1 MRFDSY
7 HPMIN
12 LIYFVTAIVCAVN
25 FDHPVYL
32 AISFLCAFVY
42 SIKLNGK
49 RSLIFNLCLIPL
61 IGAYAAW
68 YSYYNHFGITNLRMN
83 FIGNQITLEAVTVGI
98 VRGTKIAVVIM
109 IFSCIFAVVSADKV
123 VYLFGR
129 ISPRLSLYLSILLRF
144 VPRVKQRGRR
154 IELSRRGIGKGCFQ
168 GNPLQCLLHMC
179 SFLSILITWTLEDFM
194 DSAASMKCRGYS
206 LRGRTAFS
214 IYRFD
219 NRDRSFVIAIFA
231 CITVTFMAVAF
242 NQTSIQYNPAIMMNR
257 ITGMSVVFYGAY
269 AVLLLLPMGL
279 QIVGERK
286 FSKVSGFCSCR
297 IKTKMI

>member
-12 LIYFVTAIVCAVN
+12 LIYFVTAIACAVN

-32 AISFLCAFVY
+32 AISFFCAFAY

-61 IGAYAAW
+61 IVAYAARF
-68 YSYYNHFGITNLRMN
+68 SYYNHFGITNLRMN
-83 FIGNQITLEAVTVGI
+83 FIGNQITLEAVAAGI
-98 VRGTKIAVVIM
+98 VRGTRIATVVM
-109 IFSCIFAVVSADKV
+109 IFSSIFAVVSADKI

-144 VPRVKQRGRR
+144 IPRVKQRARR

-206 LRGRTAFS
+206 LRGRSAFS

-231 CITVTFMAVAF
+231 CITVTLMAVAF
-242 NQTSIQYNPAIMMNR
+242 NQTSIQYNPMIMMNR
-257 ITGMSVVFYGAY
+257 ITGMSGVFYTAY

-279 QIVGERK
+279 QIAGEKR
-286 FSKVSGFCSCR
+286 FITETSK
-297 IKTKMI
+297 KA

>member
-12 LIYFVTAIVCAVN
+12 LIYFVTAIACAVN
-25 FDHPVYL
+25 FRHPVYL
-32 AISFLCAFVY
+32 VISFSCAFLY
-42 SIKLNGK
+42 SVKLNGK

-61 IGAYAAW
+61 IFVYASW
-68 YSYYNHFGITNLRMN
+68 YSYYNHFGITDLRMN
-83 FIGNQITLEAVTVGI
+83 FIGNQITLEAITVGI
-98 VRGTKIAVVIM
+98 VRGSIVATVLM
-109 IFSCIFAVVSADKV
+109 IFSCIFTVVSADKV

-129 ISPRLSLYLSILLRF
+129 ISPRLSLYLSIVLRF
-144 VPRVKQRGRR
+144 VPRVKQRARR

-168 GNPLQCLLHMC
+168 GNPLQCILHMC

-219 NRDRSFVIAIFA
+219 NRDRGFVITVFA
-231 CITVTFMAVAF
+231 CLTITLMAVAF
-242 NQTSIQYNPAIMMNR
+242 NQTNISYNPVIMMNR
-257 ITGMSVVFYGAY
+257 VTAMSYLFYLAY
-269 AVLLLLPMGL
+269 AFLLLLPMIL
-279 QIVGERK
+279 QIIGERSFAK
-286 FSKVSGFCSCR
+286 RTLAKP
-297 IKTKMI
+297 

>member
-12 LIYFVTAIVCAVN
+12 LIYFVTAIVCAVS

-32 AISFLCAFVY
+32 AISFLCAFMY
-42 SIKLNGK
+42 SVKLNGK

-68 YSYYNHFGITNLRMN
+68 YSYYNHFGITGLRMN
-83 FIGNQITLEAVTVGI
+83 FIGNRITLEAVTAGI
-98 VRGTKIAVVIM
+98 VRGMKTAAVLM

-144 VPRVKQRGRR
+144 VPRVKQRARR

-168 GNPLQCLLHMC
+168 GNPLQCLMHMC

-231 CITVTFMAVAF
+231 CMTVTCMAVAF
-242 NQTSIQYNPAIMMNR
+242 NQTGIQYNPVIIMNR
-257 ITGMSVVFYGAY
+257 ITGISAVFYVAY
-269 AVLLLLPMGL
+269 AVLLLLPMAL
-279 QIVGERK
+279 QTVGEKR
-286 FSKVSGFCSCR
+286 FVSITSK
-297 IKTKMI
+297 KP

>member
-61 IGAYAAW
+61 IGAYTAW

-98 VRGTKIAVVIM
+98 VR
-109 IFSCIFAVVSADKV
+109 
-123 VYLFGR
+123 
-129 ISPRLSLYLSILLRF
+129 
-144 VPRVKQRGRR
+144 
-154 IELSRRGIGKGCFQ
+154 
-168 GNPLQCLLHMC
+168 
-179 SFLSILITWTLEDFM
+179 
-194 DSAASMKCRGYS
+194 
-206 LRGRTAFS
+206 
-214 IYRFD
+214 
-219 NRDRSFVIAIFA
+219 
-231 CITVTFMAVAF
+231 
-242 NQTSIQYNPAIMMNR
+242 
-257 ITGMSVVFYGAY
+257 
-269 AVLLLLPMGL
+269 
-279 QIVGERK
+279 ERK
-286 FSKVSGFCSCR
+286 SL
-297 IKTKMI
+297 

>member
-12 LIYFVTAIVCAVN
+12 LIYFASAITCTLL
-25 FDHPVYL
+25 FDQPVFL
-32 AISFLCAFVY
+32 AISFLAAFIY
-42 SIKLNGK
+42 SVKLNGV

-83 FIGNQITLEAVTVGI
+83 FIGNQITLEAVVVGI
-98 VRGTKIAVVIM
+98 VRGTKLASVVM
-109 IFSCIFAVVSADKV
+109 FFSCIFAVVTSDKV

-129 ISPRLSLYLSILLRF
+129 ISPRLSLYLSVLLRF
-144 VPRVKQRGRR
+144 IPRVKQRGKR

-168 GNPLQCLLHMC
+168 GNPLQRVLHTL
-179 SFLSILITWTLEDFM
+179 SFLSILITWTLEDFVE
-194 DSAASMKCRGYS
+194 SAASMKCRGYS

-219 NRDRSFVIAIFA
+219 NRDRGFVIAIFT
-231 CITVTFMAVAF
+231 CLTIILMAAAF
-242 NQTSIQYNPAIMMNR
+242 DQTTIPYNPMILMNR
-257 ITGMSVVFYGAY
+257 ITVMSVFFYLAY
-269 AVLLLLPMGL
+269 TVLLLLPMIL
-279 QIVGERK
+279 QIIGEHQFREK
-286 FSKVSGFCSCR
+286 R
-297 IKTKMI
+297 

>member
-32 AISFLCAFVY
+32 AVSFLCAFVY

-61 IGAYAAW
+61 IFAYAAW
-68 YSYYNHFGITNLRMN
+68 YSYYNHFGITSLRMN

-98 VRGTKIAVVIM
+98 VRGTKIAAVLM

-129 ISPRLSLYLSILLRF
+129 ISPRLSLYLSIILRF
-144 VPRVKQRGRR
+144 VPRVKQRARR

-168 GNPLQCLLHMC
+168 GKPWQCLMHMC
-179 SFLSILITWTLEDFM
+179 SFVSILITWTLEDFM

-206 LRGRTAFS
+206 LRGRSAFS

-219 NRDRSFVIAIFA
+219 NRDRGFVIAVFA
-231 CITVTFMAVAF
+231 CLTVTLMAVAF
-242 NQTSIQYNPAIMMNR
+242 NQTSIQYNPIIMMNR
-257 ITGMSVVFYGAY
+257 MTGMSLVFYVVY

-279 QIVGERK
+279 QIAGEKR
-286 FSKVSGFCSCR
+286 FASAASK
-297 IKTKMI
+297 KP